1 MASKSRFVIAEGSI
15 RSFFKQNPRKA
26 FSREQLSGIFEERKA
41 AWNLPITTTDLRFIE
56 QLRKKGILT
65 KIEILFDGYLNNKE
79 RYITDDANELEI
91 AASLINKSYLS
102 HYTAMFLNGLTT
114 QVPKTIYI
122 TFEQSKKPDDNR
134 QLKQEAIDAAF
145 SKPQRK
151 AGTEAVYGDFS
162 FLILNGMHT
171 GRTGI
176 YSIGK
181 VPVTNLERTLIDIT
195 VRPSYAGGAYSVLEA
210 YQNALSK
217 ISLNKLV
224 ATLDNLDFIYP
235 YHQAVG
241 FYLERAG
248 YSGKKLEELRNR
260 KKEFRFYLTYD
271 MEEKDFSKDW
281 QLYFPKG
288 M

>member
-1 MASKSRFVIAEGSI
+1 MPSKSRFVIAESSI
-15 RSFFKQNPRKA
+15 KSFFKQNPRKV
-26 FSREQLSGIFEERKA
+26 FSREQLGGIFEERKTV
-41 AWNLPITTTDLRFIE
+41 WNLPVTTTDLRFIE
-56 QLRKKGILT
+56 QLQKRGILT
-65 KIEILFDGYLNNKE
+65 KIEILFDGYINKKE
-79 RYITDDANELEI
+79 RYITEDANELEI

-114 QVPKTIYI
+114 QVPKTIYV
-122 TFEQSKKPDDNR
+122 TFEQSKKPDGNR

-151 AGTEAVYGDFS
+151 AVTEAVYGDYS
-162 FLILNGMHT
+162 FLILNGMYT
-171 GRTGI
+171 GRTGVH
-176 YSIGK
+176 SIEN
-181 VPVTNLERTLIDIT
+181 VPVTSLERTLIDIT
-195 VRPSYAGGAYSVLEA
+195 VRPSYAGGVYSVFEA
-210 YQNALSK
+210 YLNALPS

-224 ATLDNLDFIYP
+224 AILDNLDFIYP

-248 YSGKKLEELRNR
+248 YSGKKLEELRSR

-271 MEEKDFSKDW
+271 MEEKDFSEEW